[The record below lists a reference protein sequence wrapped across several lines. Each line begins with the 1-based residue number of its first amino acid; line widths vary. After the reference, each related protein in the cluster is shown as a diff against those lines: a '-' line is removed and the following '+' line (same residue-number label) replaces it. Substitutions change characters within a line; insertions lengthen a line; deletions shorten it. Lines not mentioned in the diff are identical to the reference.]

1 MFPRSDPLEMYES
14 LSVAFEQGPLPPPTI
29 LSEAGLSLK
38 LWGARMEPRPP
49 RMTSSVPGVTL

>member
-14 LSVAFEQGPLPPPTI
+14 LSVASEQGPLPPPTI

-49 RMTSSVPGVTL
+49 RTTSSVPGVTL